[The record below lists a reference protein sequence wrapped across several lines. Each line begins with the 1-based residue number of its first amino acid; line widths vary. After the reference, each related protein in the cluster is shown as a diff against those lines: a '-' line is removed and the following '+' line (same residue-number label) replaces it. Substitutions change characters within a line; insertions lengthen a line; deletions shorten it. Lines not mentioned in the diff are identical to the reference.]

1 MVAIFANHLR
11 GVADPFPP
19 VPLLGQCAVDAGK
32 PARNLTQLS
41 VNDVQCL
48 DDCMALSGFGHQG
61 AESKKAV
68 STATCR

>member
-1 MVAIFANHLR
+1 
-11 GVADPFPP
+11 
-19 VPLLGQCAVDAGK
+19 
-32 PARNLTQLS
+32 LS